1 VNEKLVIHDRTLKPA
16 KVISVE
22 NDPARLVKEG
32 GRVMHDVLLIVD
44 AETKARMEQGWVCAY
59 CTEPLA
65 QAFPISCNFCGFPV
79 ADQQTAYIS
88 KESVGDVRIGSKI
101 KLADEVERMNE
112 LVAYEQR
119 TGLVL
124 PDSVWNGKGEI

>member
-1 VNEKLVIHDRTLKPA
+1 MSDRTLKPA
-16 KVISVE
+16 KIISAE
-22 NDPARLVKEG
+22 NDPARLVLED
-32 GRVMHDVLLIVD
+32 GRIRHDVLLTVD
-44 AETKARMEQGWVCAY
+44 AETLERMSQGWICAY

-65 QAFPISCNFCGFPV
+65 RAFPQECNFCRFPV
-79 ADQQTAYIS
+79 ADQQTDYLTRRY
-88 KESVGDVRIGSKI
+88 VGEVRIGSKI

-119 TGLVL
+119 TGIAL

>member
-1 VNEKLVIHDRTLKPA
+1 MKDRTLEPA
-16 KVISVE
+16 EIISVE

-32 GRVMHDVLLIVD
+32 DQIRHDVLLIVSPR
-44 AETKARMEQGWVCAY
+44 TKDRMVKGWVCAY

-65 QAFPISCNFCGFPV
+65 EAFPEECNFCRFPV
-79 ADQQTAYIS
+79 RELQTEYIS
-88 KESVGDVRIGSKI
+88 RRYVGDVRIGSKI
-101 KLADEVERMNE
+101 KVADEVDRLDE

-119 TGLVL
+119 TGIAL